1 MKKVYSLLIG
11 LLALTVVY
19 RFGAG
24 EVRFDQVFTAVTSSA
39 ERSLKLVEAKPEP
52 ELKILA
58 FGDMM
63 LGRYVR
69 TLQNKYGEDY
79 VFEKIDLAELGEGMD
94 LVHANLEGP
103 IRGEG
108 RSGGTAMIF
117 AFNRDVG
124 EFLARHGF
132 DMVSIANN
140 HSLDMGWEGYEE
152 TKEVLSASGVGFCGN
167 PMKADGEA
175 VYYGESESGMSYAFL
190 CLHTALATIDLEETK
205 TLIWELNNQ
214 VDQVIVSIHWGA
226 EYKHTASEKAQVV
239 PARAFVDSGADVVIG
254 HHPHVVQNFE
264 VYNGGVIFYSLG
276 NFVFDQ
282 YFSRDV
288 QEELAIKLFFDEDGI
303 ARVELLP
310 MKSERSQSRLMTSEE
325 ANEWASRF
333 IKYGKYD
340 EEMEGMIRDLVLE
353 LP

>member
-1 MKKVYSLLIG
+1 MMKKVYSLLIG

-79 VFEKIDLAELGEGMD
+79 VFEKIDLAALGEGMD

-124 EFLARHGF
+124 AFLARHGF

-140 HSLDMGWEGYEE
+140 HSLDMGWEGWNE
-152 TKEVLSASGVGFCGN
+152 TKDVLGEAGVGFCGN
-167 PMKADGEA
+167 PSGVSADD
-175 VYYGESESGMSYAFL
+175 VYYGESESGMSYAFV
-190 CLHTALATIDLEETK
+190 CLHTALAKLDLEAAKE
-205 TLIWELNNQ
+205 LIWELNNQ

-226 EYKHTASEKAQVV
+226 EYKHTASEKAQVI
-239 PARAFVDSGADVVIG
+239 PARAFVDSGADLVIG

-264 VYNGGVIFYSLG
+264 IYNGAPIFYSLG

-282 YFSRDV
+282 YWAKNV
-288 QEELAIKLFFDEDGI
+288 QEELAVKVAFDEDGVK
-303 ARVELLP
+303 RVELVP
-310 MKSERSQSRLMTSEE
+310 MKSAKSQSRLMTEEE
-325 ANEWASRF
+325 ASEWVERF
-333 IKYGKYD
+333 VGYGKYD
-340 EEMEGMIRDLVLE
+340 EEMEGMIRGFAIE
-353 LP
+353 L